1 MPFSSAADGIEAV
14 ARSLCAQRV
23 EAITE
28 LRHGNNS
35 RVFRVDT
42 AAGPFALKRYPAT
55 DNRPRLEA
63 EVAALRF
70 CERRGIGRT
79 PRVVGVAPERRFAL
93 FTWIDGSPVGAVT
106 DADVAEFAAFQVSL
120 DQAADWRARDDIGEA
135 AEACLS
141 PARIL
146 AQIAR
151 RLARLDAVKR
161 DVPEFAAL
169 LDDIL
174 VPTLRGAEAA
184 VGDAYRRHALDLK
197 RDVPPEAR
205 TLIPSDLGAHN
216 ALRAPDGRLCFLD
229 FEYFGWDDPVTSI
242 ANFILHPGM
251 TLTPSQ
257 RTLFRDR
264 LLAHF
269 CRHGEA
275 ERLAIL
281 LPLYALRWSAIIL
294 GELLPERW
302 RHRLESRAEL
312 GTWDDARR
320 AQIAKAR
327 ALLAFFPGFAA
338 TEWPQLMFL
347 SPDRGRGA

>member
-1 MPFSSAADGIEAV
+1 MPFSSAADAIEAI

-23 EAITE
+23 EAVTE

-79 PRVVGVAPERRFAL
+79 PRVVAVAPEHRFAL

-120 DQAADWRARDDIGEA
+120 DRAIDLRARHDIGEA

-146 AQIAR
+146 AQIER
-151 RLARLDAVKR
+151 RFARLDAVKG
-161 DVPEFAAL
+161 DAPEFAAL
-169 LDDIL
+169 FDDVL
-174 VPTLRGAEAA
+174 MPSLRRAEVR
-184 VGDAYRRHALDLK
+184 VGDAYRRCALEMQHDI
-197 RDVPPEAR
+197 PAEAR

-242 ANFILHPGM
+242 ANFVLHPGM
-251 TLTPSQ
+251 TLTASRQ
-257 RTLFRDR
+257 ALYRDR

-281 LPLYALRWSAIIL
+281 MPLYALRWCAIIL

-302 RHRLESRAEL
+302 QHRLESRAEL
-312 GTWDDARR
+312 GTWDEARGI
-320 AQIAKAR
+320 QIGKVR
-327 ALLAFFPGFAA
+327 ELIGRIDLL
-338 TEWPQLMFL
+338 
-347 SPDRGRGA
+347 